1 MVIDRCFGSGRPPLW
16 AARSQETN
24 LTNMSI
30 TGNLRTLEFAELL
43 QWLAQG
49 QKTGAL
55 VIKNGQAQKRIYF
68 KGGRIIS
75 SESNNSA
82 EHLGTFMV
90 REGLLDEETLARA
103 LKLQESTQ
111 ILLGKVLVTLGTISE
126 EELTRILQ
134 RKTEESLYELFNW
147 TEGDF
152 NFVPDE
158 LPKLPMVPIEIDV
171 TNVVLEGAKR
181 FDEARRD
188 GKIVSGDCG
197 NEIEEM
203 LNSEIFHGVDLDEG
217 ETATDSSQLHLHVED
232 LADSD
237 AQTAEPE
244 PLDDESSSS
253 GAYYSGSAKKAGT
266 KPILA
271 AAAAIA
277 AIAIGVGSY
286 FFMRPD
292 PAGGTADRAGLESSS
307 PTSPMSV
314 AEDLDP
320 PLEPNSY
327 LDDLV
332 IPAEDSGELVEP
344 PPTPDESE
352 QMQARYEKELEA
364 LKRQLRQAKVAEVER
379 DDAIDKIAELEQQMA
394 QAQEAA
400 TPPEP
405 VDSPQ
410 SQYATV
416 QFGGPFNGAT
426 LSAGGDE
433 APPLGSPLPATEA
446 DQEAG
451 TDFATE
457 MVEPAP
463 APPIPEANESSSLV
477 TEEPVEE
484 PDIEVPAPV
493 IKSPVLL
500 SRPKPRY
507 PAAAMRTGQEA
518 VVTLRLLIG
527 TNGKVV
533 DVERLGKDPGMGFSK
548 AAINAALATRWE
560 PATRDGET
568 IEMWAEMQITFKL

>member
-1 MVIDRCFGSGRPPLW
+1 
-16 AARSQETN
+16 
-24 LTNMSI
+24 MSI

-75 SESNNSA
+75 SESNNPA

-152 NFVPDE
+152 NFVPDD

-188 GKIVSGDCG
+188 GKIVTGDCG

-237 AQTAEPE
+237 SQTAEPE
-244 PLDDESSSS
+244 PLDDEPSSS

-266 KPILA
+266 KPMLA

-332 IPAEDSGELVEP
+332 IPAEDSAELVEP

-379 DDAIDKIAELEQQMA
+379 DDAIEQDRRA
-394 QAQEAA
+394 RAA
-400 TPPEP
+400 DGAGPGGGSDPPRTRRFTSEP
-405 VDSPQ
+405 VRDSTIWRPFQ
-410 SQYATV
+410 RCDP
-416 QFGGPFNGAT
+416 FGG
-426 LSAGGDE
+426 
-433 APPLGSPLPATEA
+433 
-446 DQEAG
+446 
-451 TDFATE
+451 
-457 MVEPAP
+457 
-463 APPIPEANESSSLV
+463 
-477 TEEPVEE
+477 
-484 PDIEVPAPV
+484 
-493 IKSPVLL
+493 
-500 SRPKPRY
+500 RR
-507 PAAAMRTGQEA
+507 
-518 VVTLRLLIG
+518 
-527 TNGKVV
+527 
-533 DVERLGKDPGMGFSK
+533 
-548 AAINAALATRWE
+548 
-560 PATRDGET
+560 
-568 IEMWAEMQITFKL
+568 